1 MSWDEDGLF
10 NGIGKV
16 LVSVELGTVAM
27 PWLVDA
33 LEGKVVDSVQSVLDL
48 ENAMPRGSRG
58 TIEPSTSMA
67 RGLLT
72 LKMFHPE

>member
-1 MSWDEDGLF
+1 VAMSWDEDGF

-33 LEGKVVDSVQSVLDL
+33 LEGRVVDSVQSVLDL
-48 ENAMPRGSRG
+48 ENAMPRGSR
-58 TIEPSTSMA
+58 
-67 RGLLT
+67 
-72 LKMFHPE
+72 

>member
-1 MSWDEDGLF
+1 MSWDEDGF

-33 LEGKVVDSVQSVLDL
+33 LEGRVVDSGQSVLDL
-48 ENAMPRGSRG
+48 ENAMPRGSR
-58 TIEPSTSMA
+58 
-67 RGLLT
+67 
-72 LKMFHPE
+72 